1 MGRLTCPIT
10 KKFYE
15 RGMKMD
21 IYQAIDL
28 RRTVRDFSDKA
39 IDLDVLKKVLN
50 AGLKAPSNDH
60 LRRWEFIVLSD
71 MESRLNTIDKV
82 QKKFSVDETLATMNE
97 WGLKDECQRDM
108 YLEGIPKQ
116 YSMLLEAGALII
128 PVFKQRL
135 PLLKPKNLSA
145 LNGFVSIWCCIENI
159 LLAAAA
165 EGIFGVTRIPFE
177 AEVLHIKETLHI
189 PEDYEIPC
197 YLAMGYPREDIIPVR
212 QLPVNVDERIH
223 FNKW

>member
-1 MGRLTCPIT
+1 
-10 KKFYE
+10 
-15 RGMKMD
+15 MD
-21 IYQAIDL
+21 IYQAMDV

-71 MESRLNTIDKV
+71 MESKLKTIAKV
-82 QKKFSVDETLATMNE
+82 HKNFSVDETLAIINE
-97 WGLKDECQRDM
+97 WGLTDECQRDM
-108 YLEGIPKQ
+108 YLGAIPKQ
-116 YSMLLEAGALII
+116 YRMLLEAGALII
-128 PVFKQRL
+128 PVFQQRL
-135 PLLKPKNLSA
+135 PLLKSKNLFA
-145 LNGFVSIWCCIENI
+145 LNGFASIWCCIEKI

-165 EGIFGVTRIPFE
+165 EGIFGVTRIPFD
-177 AEVLHIKETLHI
+177 AEVLHIKEAMQI

-197 YLAMGYPREDIIPVR
+197 YLALGYPREDTVPVR
-212 QLPVNVDERIH
+212 QHQINVDERIH